1 MANKINLNS
10 IWNFVSS
17 AKGVSGMMKDKDQK
31 WSSKRTA
38 GLALIGLGINALTN
52 AGFNSIYE
60 FGGYIIV
67 IGLGTLLLSMTVSE
81 KGNKPLG

>member
-1 MANKINLNS
+1 MSKKINLNS

-17 AKGVSGMMKDKDQK
+17 TKGIGGIMKDKDQK

-52 AGFNSIYE
+52 GGFSSIYE
-60 FGGYIIV
+60 FGGYVIV
-67 IGLGTLLLSMTVSE
+67 IGLGTFLLSMTVSE
-81 KGNKPLG
+81 KGTKPLG

>member
-17 AKGVSGMMKDKDQK
+17 TKGISGIMKDKDQK

-38 GLALIGLGINALTN
+38 GLALIALGTNALTN
-52 AGFNSIYE
+52 GGFNGIYE